1 MKKNLFLIPLILLVG
16 CKSSVGQE
24 SPTPEIESTKIQ
36 VTEKDSTIA
45 DLEYQVSD
53 LTELLNSLRSDY
65 ISLEAEFTDKETDL
79 LAVQNQS
86 ENYLCDVQL
95 ENMRYQN
102 TRSAIAI
109 LEGWF
114 ALQPEVQEL
123 QGTYSTQ
130 FWDGIDSRIH
140 TLRYISVKDNLS
152 ATTSFLI
159 FFEEAGWKNGLMWM
173 TKQCWLDFP
182 D

>member
-1 MKKNLFLIPLILLVG
+1 MKKVLLLIPLIFLVG
-16 CKSSVGQE
+16 CGSSVERE

-36 VTEKDSTIA
+36 VTEKDSAIA
-45 DLEYQVSD
+45 DLEYQVRD
-53 LTELLNSLRSDY
+53 LTESLNSLQSDY
-65 ISLEAEFTDKETDL
+65 ITLEAEFADTETDL

-86 ENYLCDVQL
+86 GNYLCDVQL

-123 QGTYSTQ
+123 QGTYSTP
-130 FWDGIDSRIH
+130 FWDGVDSRIH
-140 TLRYISVKDNLS
+140 TLRYVSVEENLS
-152 ATTSFLI
+152 TTTSFLI
-159 FFEEAGWKNGLMWM
+159 FFEEAGWKNGLLWM

>member
-1 MKKNLFLIPLILLVG
+1 MKKIILLISLIFLVG
-16 CKSSVGQE
+16 CGSSVERE

-36 VTEKDSTIA
+36 VTEKDSAIA
-45 DLEYQVSD
+45 DLEYQVRD
-53 LTELLNSLRSDY
+53 LTESLNSLQSDH
-65 ISLEAEFTDKETDL
+65 ITLEAEFADNKTDL
-79 LAVQNQS
+79 LAIQNQS
-86 ENYLCDVQL
+86 GNYLCDVQL

-114 ALQPEVQEL
+114 ALLPEVQEL
-123 QGTYSTQ
+123 QGTYSTP
-130 FWDGIDSRIH
+130 FWDGVDSRIH
-140 TLRYISVKDNLS
+140 TLRFVSVGDDLS
-152 ATTSFLI
+152 TTTTFLI
-159 FFEEAGWKNGLMWM
+159 FFEEAGWKNGLLWM